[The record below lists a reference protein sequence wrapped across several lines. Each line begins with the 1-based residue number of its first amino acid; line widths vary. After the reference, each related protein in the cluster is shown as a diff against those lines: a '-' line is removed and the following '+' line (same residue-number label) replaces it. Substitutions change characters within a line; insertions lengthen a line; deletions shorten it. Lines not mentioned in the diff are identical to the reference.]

1 MPSLNRHG
9 INGMQNILNKT
20 QPKFAGLARIKVVW
34 ITATLLA
41 ALSACSAVEPQQ
53 VSLTGIVYNYSEDAL
68 VYVRVNGQGVGRASE
83 AKPGGVMGG
92 GGMCC
97 FELPENAKQVEVQVK
112 PAGLDSYTTTATIE
126 KWWPDLA
133 HYGVVHVLPG
143 RKVVIEVRA
152 VGTWPREDLMDAQLK
167 ALHIKKVVNYTGPMN
182 TGPMERA
189 DGKQ

>member
-20 QPKFAGLARIKVVW
+20 QPKFAGLARIKVAW

-41 ALSACSAVEPQQ
+41 TLSACSAVEPQQ
-53 VSLTGIVYNYSEDAL
+53 VSLTGIVYNYSEESIVD
-68 VYVRVNGQGVGRASE
+68 VRINGQGVGRATK

-97 FELPENAKQVEVQVK
+97 FELPVGTKQIEVRLE
-112 PAGLDSYTTTATIE
+112 PAIGDGFTTIATIE